1 MSDVFISIFGK
12 DYYESFK
19 KRRDLGTNN
28 KQDYL
33 SKINKTLQESRKKLK
48 EMTRKR
54 KEMGDQTLDNSEVAK
69 INAAIEILNQK
80 LIEAKE
86 IEINSTDQ
94 TIIKEQE
101 KIINRLKAQLDEANS
116 KLAEN
121 NRANDRIKQTEDE
134 YNDLIQKVADL
145 QRLYDAIDSGKQG
158 EAALLAGDIAEK
170 HKDKDVEQLFKD
182 VYLPAI
188 QKKKEEDD
196 SEIEKSLKKEKGETL
211 GARAFNAIQT

>member
-1 MSDVFISIFGK
+1 
-12 DYYESFK
+12 
-19 KRRDLGTNN
+19 
-28 KQDYL
+28 
-33 SKINKTLQESRKKLK
+33 
-48 EMTRKR
+48 MTRKR

-94 TIIKEQE
+94 AIIKEQE
-101 KIINRLKAQLDEANS
+101 EIINRLKAQLDEANS